1 MCVYLNSVDLQA
13 GQVCSCV
20 WVSKGKACIG
30 RPPLSGGWRAGQLS
44 CETRTCGNSKTEP
57 LIYNLLPLPH
67 TPKCTHTHTHIA
79 TPQASPDHHLL
90 GAIIG
95 WDRGCIVE
103 TLGRGLTV
111 RSSPALVLKGLSTQ
125 EQKDSERKRK
135 REGGDTSKRAQD
147 SQGCVWWLVRG
158 IEWEDRLN
166 WSLLEGR
173 QWLTLRP
180 YSHLFLLVQLCTTSQ
195 TNLCVTVCLCQLLH
209 LTPWNL

>member
-1 MCVYLNSVDLQA
+1 MTSRLVRSVLVSESAKARHALGDPHSQA
-13 GQVCSCV
+13 GGGLANCHVRHELVETARQSLLFTT
-20 WVSKGKACIG
+20 SS
-30 RPPLSGGWRAGQLS
+30 LSLTHPSA
-44 CETRTCGNSKTEP
+44 
-57 LIYNLLPLPH
+57 
-67 TPKCTHTHTHIA
+67 HTHTHIA

-147 SQGCVWWLVRG
+147 SQGCVW
-158 IEWEDRLN
+158 
-166 WSLLEGR
+166 
-173 QWLTLRP
+173 
-180 YSHLFLLVQLCTTSQ
+180 
-195 TNLCVTVCLCQLLH
+195 
-209 LTPWNL
+209 